1 MLLLRRI
8 QLLKHCKVSGFT
20 ARGMQPREVLQA
32 LVNSMEKTLR
42 KEKGGNPASQIPPPS
57 VKQRGEA
64 VGKAEAGPN
73 PGRGGRDPRERKPDS
88 NCVACCRDKR
98 RGVPPKTRWKEEQK
112 EKARSMESSGKENR
126 AVAVP
131 GPKGIVAATGPEGSE
146 AQQDPEE
153 AQEGVVATPGPE
165 ETTAEK
171 ESEGGDT
178 RQAPGEAQGVA
189 CVTGVPREPA
199 SGGEVARITRPGGR
213 TPPETLEQVNQQ
225 YLKSKYKFKEGA
237 PLKEYLQQRISSFR
251 EPCTLVEVLTWLKE
265 IIRDNLLFDER
276 NPAMI
281 VGDAPLE
288 VALRKKKVHVNDI
301 RSVVIQQL
309 MMVEA
314 RQGPWN
320 PAMLIGGMTR
330 LGRVPVGPRPEVQA
344 ATAPARAQGVRVMS
358 LTEVP
363 ARSVVLRSPVPG
375 ITEVPERSV
384 VMHSPVPGIQQ
395 EIGTVSYTAPA
406 QPAAGQNV
414 GGVAAAAM
422 STGAGFTGVRLRPMI
437 RMPGA
442 SRGPPPQQGGG
453 GKHQSGHR
461 DADATAGQCR
471 PDRRIHGIQLRRHEE
486 PHGGIRAD
494 SSSRV
499 LDEATDAC
507 EPETQG
513 WENRVDAR

>member
-1 MLLLRRI
+1 M
-8 QLLKHCKVSGFT
+8 
-20 ARGMQPREVLQA
+20 
-32 LVNSMEKTLR
+32 
-42 KEKGGNPASQIPPPS
+42 
-57 VKQRGEA
+57 
-64 VGKAEAGPN
+64 
-73 PGRGGRDPRERKPDS
+73 
-88 NCVACCRDKR
+88 
-98 RGVPPKTRWKEEQK
+98 
-112 EKARSMESSGKENR
+112 
-126 AVAVP
+126 AVP

-146 AQQDPEE
+146 AQQATEE

-171 ESEGGDT
+171 EIEGGDAQ
-178 RQAPGEAQGVA
+178 QAPGGAQGGARGLPVA

-199 SGGEVARITRPGGR
+199 NGGEVARITRPGGR

-288 VALRKKKVHVNDI
+288 AALRKKKVHGNDI

-309 MMVEA
+309 TMVEA

-320 PAMLIGGMTR
+320 LAMLIGGMTR
-330 LGRVPVGPRPEVQA
+330 LGRVPAGPRPEVQA
-344 ATAPARAQGVRVMS
+344 ATAPASTQGVRVMS

-363 ARSVVLRSPVPG
+363 TSSVVLRSPASG
-375 ITEVPERSV
+375 ITEVPARSV
-384 VMHSPVPGIQQ
+384 VMHNPIPGIQQ

-406 QPAAGQNV
+406 RPAAGQNA
-414 GGVAAAAM
+414 GGVATAAM
-422 STGAGFTGVRLRPMI
+422 SSGAGFTGVRIRPLM

-442 SRGPPPQQGGG
+442 SRGPPLSREAAASISQVIVTLTLLLANAGPTDGFMAYSCEDMRSPMVGYELTPQAGCWMKQPTHANL
-453 GKHQSGHR
+453 KPR
-461 DADATAGQCR
+461 DGRIVWMRDGAQFPVIHCKMTETVMQADCGTRGELG
-471 PDRRIHGIQLRRHEE
+471 P
-486 PHGGIRAD
+486 
-494 SSSRV
+494 
-499 LDEATDAC
+499 
-507 EPETQG
+507 
-513 WENRVDAR
+513 